1 MSMGFA
7 CVQLALNDISP
18 SKQVLGTV
26 NALALTV
33 NSAVRAVMPAAFTS
47 IYALGV
53 KWGGADGH
61 LAWIILVSVAAAL
74 NFAVWRLPEQAEGRP
89 EGKKGREDE

>member
-1 MSMGFA
+1 MAFA
-7 CVQLALNDISP
+7 CVQLALNDVSP

-33 NSAVRAVMPAAFTS
+33 NSGVRAAVPASFTT

-53 KWGGADGH
+53 KWGWADGH
-61 LAWIILVSVAAAL
+61 LAWIILVAIALGLSFAAW
-74 NFAVWRLPEQAEGRP
+74 NLPEQAEGRP
-89 EGKKGREDE
+89 EGKKSADEE